1 MSNNNNIQIYL
12 KKHPALISR
21 ESDTWETQL
30 SNFYELK
37 NIYDQQ
43 KQDLLKLQQLPA
55 CIQCNRPVGSI
66 FQRKFNKKK
75 DVAVLFAKC
84 GDTKHPCSFKI
95 RISVGKFT
103 DVFSKIESLLKEIRH
118 LQNDIILG
126 KNNLLF
132 GYEPADTILDMFDS
146 VKKQISELN
155 FTLNRFYSHLYNY
168 GSNNH
173 LLTLK
178 LHELQEN
185 IHKILAEMKE
195 PERNT
200 QEIAR
205 AYLQLEPL
213 LQEFQQLKYAIHYVE
228 HDILTQEFILI
239 QKPFSI
245 SQLLVQEIAPKV
257 SAFHFSHPHS

>member
-1 MSNNNNIQIYL
+1 MSKKIQIYL
-12 KKHPALISR
+12 KKSPVLN
-21 ESDTWETQL
+21 EKETWETQL

-37 NIYDQQ
+37 TIYDQQ
-43 KQDLLKLQQLPA
+43 THDLFQMHQLPPV
-55 CIQCNRPVGSI
+55 CIQCNRSVGSI

-84 GDTKHPCSFKI
+84 GDTKHPCSFNI

-103 DVFSKIESLLKEIRH
+103 DVFSKIDFLLKEIHR
-118 LQNDIILG
+118 QKNDIILG

-132 GYEPADTILDMFDS
+132 GYETSDTILDIFDS
-146 VKKQISELN
+146 VKKQLSELN
-155 FTLNRFYSHLYNY
+155 FTLNRFYSHVYNY

-178 LHELQEN
+178 SRDLQEKVY
-185 IHKILAEMKE
+185 KILSEMKE
-195 PERNT
+195 PERT
-200 QEIAR
+200 PPEIVR

-213 LQEFQQLKYAIHYVE
+213 LQQFQQLKYAIHYVE
-228 HDILTQEFILI
+228 RDLPNHQFTLI
-239 QKPFSI
+239 QKQFSI

-257 SAFHFSHPHS
+257 SAFHFTPPPH